1 MGNDIRLIDSG
12 IFVASKKMNCKIC
25 LEDKN
30 ENSSQFIDYF
40 LFSNMLF
47 AKFDEDKVKK
57 ILTILNEGDSLLLD
71 FSKGRA
77 FKINK
82 NEANFFK
89 EFSNTYMN
97 KNKVLEDYLAE
108 VNDNQQEVDINT
120 LILTKY
126 STGEV

>member
-1 MGNDIRLIDSG
+1 MVNEIRLIDSG
-12 IFVASKKMNCKIC
+12 IFIASKKMNCKIL

-57 ILTILNEGDSLLLD
+57 ILNILNEGNSLLLD
-71 FSKGRA
+71 FNKSKA

-82 NEANFFK
+82 KDVNFFN
-89 EFSNTYMN
+89 EFANTNMN
-97 KNKVLEDYLAE
+97 TNKVLEEYLLA
-108 VNDNQQEVDINT
+108 VNDNLREVDINT

-126 STGEV
+126 STEEV